1 MTPLTTVRTG
11 SLPGKLTSRREI
23 ESKLLAL
30 SSLSRFPAFRLDS
43 HILVANLVV
52 I

>member
-11 SLPGKLTSRREI
+11 SLPGKLTSKRKI

-30 SSLSRFPAFRLDS
+30 DSLSRFPAFRLDS
-43 HILVANLVV
+43 RILVANV
-52 I
+52 IVA